1 MTENSPQQS
10 ATIYQFPVRARR
22 TDSTRQE
29 SSVLQSAPAA
39 QLAPRAAM
47 AGGSGWY
54 HEAAIEEAKEE
65 AKHARD
71 H

>member
-1 MTENSPQQS
+1 MTENSSQQS
-10 ATIYQFPVRARR
+10 ATIYQFPVQARR
-22 TDSTRQE
+22 TDGSRQE
-29 SSVLQSAPAA
+29 PSTP
-39 QLAPRAAM
+39 QLAAHSAV

-54 HEAAIEEAKEE
+54 HDAAIEE